1 MEFLAFAVLAILLAA
16 FPGINR
22 KVDGLLVSTP
32 TLCVKPVT
40 YKVST
45 ATFPVFSLSAIGSS
59 SNAGKGDDTIKELN
73 KLDSIVI
80 DPLLV
85 TDPAFWDYC
94 LVPNEQG
101 PMQLVVLQTSS
112 NGDCSIDDDDED
124 KDDFCGS
131 LVGCGGDADDV
142 AFYQET
148 YEIFKEGLTAGPPT
162 GDGRSGL
169 VVRADTLESLPERVR
184 SGFSKVIRVLRGEEE
199 SCVAEDDGDAS
210 GGGGGSVP
218 ADIEVSSLGELRAL
232 TICSYAYLT
241 KRS

>member
-1 MEFLAFAVLAILLAA
+1 MGLVVFLKLSLALEA
-16 FPGINR
+16 FPGFSVG
-22 KVDGLLVSTP
+22 VDGFLGSTSI
-32 TLCVKPVT
+32 LSAKPGT
-40 YKVST
+40 NKV
-45 ATFPVFSLSAIGSS
+45 ARVEFPISLSASGSS

-85 TDPAFWDYC
+85 NDPAFWDYC

-101 PMQLVVLQTSS
+101 PMQLGVLQAIG
-112 NGDCSIDDDDED
+112 NDDTNND
-124 KDDFCGS
+124 DDFCS
-131 LVGCGGDADDV
+131 RLIGCGGDADDI

-148 YEIFKEGLTAGPPT
+148 YEVFEKGLVAGPSA
-162 GDGRSGL
+162 GGVQSGL
-169 VVRADTLESLPERVR
+169 VVRADTLQSMPQQAR
-184 SGFSKVIRVLRGEEE
+184 SSFSKVIRVLRGEDEGGR
-199 SCVAEDDGDAS
+199 CVEDDDVGD
-210 GGGGGSVP
+210 GGNVS